1 MVKHLRHH
9 FRQDFRQYLRQHLA
23 SLGSVML
30 LSVSAPVL
38 AACLTDAQLAT
49 LNQQETAFLLGR
61 IPPAFAHALEDNAIT
76 LSTTLHASATDVCSA
91 QLTMTLPAAELAEA
105 NQILDADIAKKI
117 MLSAQGYGLPAATT
131 VQASY
136 QVEPSSLAVA
146 PADTLQTSALG
157 HLRASVELMYATL
170 TQARANLSEAP
181 QNNRP
186 WRAVF
191 KTQHLQQCSQTMMT
205 GTGKTNHDQTLSLAC
220 ACQADGLEKAVS
232 ERQLA
237 YLNYVKS
244 NPYAFATGSHQTYQ
258 SLLTKLNAQCDLKNK

>member
-1 MVKHLRHH
+1 
-9 FRQDFRQYLRQHLA
+9 
-23 SLGSVML
+23 
-30 LSVSAPVL
+30 
-38 AACLTDAQLAT
+38 
-49 LNQQETAFLLGR
+49 
-61 IPPAFAHALEDNAIT
+61 
-76 LSTTLHASATDVCSA
+76 
-91 QLTMTLPAAELAEA
+91 MTLPAAELAEA

-170 TQARANLSEAP
+170 TQARANLGEAP
-181 QNNRP
+181 QNNTP
-186 WRAVF
+186 WRAAF

-205 GTGKTNHDQTLSLAC
+205 GTGQTLSQAC
-220 ACQADGLEKAVS
+220 ACQADDLEKAVS

-237 YLNYVKS
+237 YLTYVKS
-244 NPYAFATGSHQTYQ
+244 NPYALATGSHQTYQ
-258 SLLTKLNAQCDLKNK
+258 ALLTKLNTQCDLKNK